1 MIESFTIFSGVVA
14 LLSLVKEINH
24 KLILFWLII
33 LPMALLD
40 GLRWEMGTD
49 WISYYSYFYS
59 IGDHLAIGPTFD
71 PGFVLFT
78 DFIKFFTDNYS
89 VYLLS
94 ISLITF
100 VGIFYGVF
108 LITGKNFLAIFYLVG
123 TLPWYAHSL
132 RQMIACAFFVWALKA
147 IMDREPIKYIVF
159 MIIGISFHVTL
170 MVLVL
175 SYLFF
180 GISTISYIMLFAAIL
195 IGVPFIVNAVEIME
209 YIMQLYGFNKKIS
222 MYIIERGSV
231 LGTNPILGFT
241 RKILTISGLFVFSII
256 AGSSNQADYYKWQ
269 KIKFFLALSSLSIV
283 FYYIGTYQIIHVA
296 SRVDLYVSLI
306 ATSILIGLIDS
317 SISIKTNRFVF
328 YLFVL
333 SLVVVFYSRLL
344 WMDLFH
350 PYSSI
355 FYNYDLHRV
364 LH

>member
-14 LLSLVKEINH
+14 LLSLIKEINH

-49 WISYYSYFYS
+49 WIGYYDYF
-59 IGDHLAIGPTFD
+59 IGDTPSQRYIFD

-123 TLPWYAHSL
+123 TLPWYMGSL
-132 RQMIACAFFVWALKA
+132 RQMIACVFFVWALKA
-147 IMDREPIKYIVF
+147 IVDREPLKYIVL
-159 MIIGISFHVTL
+159 MIIGISFHATL
-170 MVLVL
+170 MVFLL
-175 SYLFF
+175 TYIFF
-180 GISTISYIMLFAAIL
+180 GISTISYILLYLAIL
-195 IGVPFIVNAVEIME
+195 IVIPFTAN
-209 YIMQLYGFNKKIS
+209 L
-222 MYIIERGSV
+222 MYILQIITNFYGLKRDFLEFIG
-231 LGTNPILGFT
+231 GAQENANPILGFT

-256 AGSSNQADYYKWQ
+256 AGSSNQIDYYKWQ

-283 FYYIGTYQIIHVA
+283 FYYIGTYHILHVA

-355 FYNYDLHRV
+355 FYNYDLHRE
-364 LH
+364 LHK

>member
-14 LLSLVKEINH
+14 LLSCIKEINH

-49 WISYYSYFYS
+49 WIGYYDYF
-59 IGDHLAIGPTFD
+59 IGDTPSLRKIYD

-123 TLPWYAHSL
+123 TLPWYMGSL
-132 RQMIACAFFVWALKA
+132 RQMIACVFFVWALKA
-147 IMDREPIKYIVF
+147 IVDREPLKYIVL
-159 MIIGISFHVTL
+159 MIIGISFHATL
-170 MVLVL
+170 MVFLL
-175 SYLFF
+175 TYIFF
-180 GISTISYIMLFAAIL
+180 GISTISYILLYLAIL

-222 MYIIERGSV
+222 IYIIERGSSV

-241 RKILTISGLFVFSII
+241 RKILTISGLFIFSII

-333 SLVVVFYSRLL
+333 TLVVVFYSRLSM
-344 WMDLFH
+344 MDLFH

-355 FYNYDLHRV
+355 FYNYDLHRT

>member
-14 LLSLVKEINH
+14 LLSLIKEINH

-49 WISYYSYFYS
+49 WIGYYGYF
-59 IGDHLAIGPTFD
+59 IGDNPSLRKIFD

-123 TLPWYAHSL
+123 TLPWYMGSL
-132 RQMIACAFFVWALKA
+132 RQMIACVFFVWALKA
-147 IMDREPIKYIVF
+147 IVDREPLKYIVL
-159 MIIGISFHVTL
+159 MIIGISFHATL
-170 MVLVL
+170 MVFLL
-175 SYLFF
+175 TYIIF
-180 GISTISYIMLFAAIL
+180 GISTISYILLYLAIL
-195 IGVPFIVNAVEIME
+195 IVIPFTAN
-209 YIMQLYGFNKKIS
+209 L
-222 MYIIERGSV
+222 MYILQIITNFYGLKRDFLEFIG
-231 LGTNPILGFT
+231 GAQENANPILGFT
-241 RKILTISGLFVFSII
+241 RKILTISGLFIFSII
-256 AGSSNQADYYKWQ
+256 AGSSNQIDYYKWQ

-283 FYYIGTYQIIHVA
+283 FYYIGTYHILHVA

-355 FYNYDLHRV
+355 FYNYDLHRE
-364 LH
+364 LHK